1 MPRETMLTVQEVA
14 EQLNVHPDTV
24 RQWIR
29 NGDLE
34 AIDLGGRAG
43 FRVSESALDR
53 FIRERKV
60 KPASE

>member
-43 FRVSESALDR
+43 FRISESALER

-60 KPASE
+60 KPGGE